1 VTRLRSGRVELA
13 LHELASGAGPTL
25 LCLHALYGAG
35 SDFRDLA
42 AAWPGRVLAL
52 DFPGHGR
59 SPRSF
64 GGSYTP
70 ENLVENADVALA
82 HAGEAQLVGAGL
94 GAYVALLLAGARPDR
109 IGGALLLPGPGLA
122 GGGPE
127 PNRAE
132 PEGMSR
138 ARFDVLLQGISAD
151 ANPDPMLENCD
162 RDIRPPDYARAH
174 ADAAR
179 LLLLAEGDDERPPW
193 WHAAREADCA
203 EAIPADPKAALTRLA
218 GS

>member
-1 VTRLRSGRVELA
+1 
-13 LHELASGAGPTL
+13 
-25 LCLHALYGAG
+25 
-35 SDFRDLA
+35 
-42 AAWPGRVLAL
+42 VLAL
-52 DFPGHGR
+52 DFPGHGH

-70 ENLVENADVALA
+70 ENLVANADVALA
-82 HAGEAQLVGAGL
+82 HVGETQLLGAGL

-109 IGGALLLPGPGLA
+109 IRGALLLPGPGLA

-132 PEGMSR
+132 PEGMSQ
-138 ARFDVLLQGISAD
+138 ARFGALLVGISAD
-151 ANPDPMLENCD
+151 ADPDPMLENCD

-179 LLLLAEGDDERPPW
+179 LLLLAEDDVERPPW
-193 WHAAREADCA
+193 WQAARDADCA
-203 EAIPADPKAALTRLA
+203 AVVPADPKAALARLA
-218 GS
+218 AS